1 MNKLLSV
8 IVAAL
13 FAVSTTA
20 FVASPVGAQMKD
32 EKKSEKAKTEKAK
45 TDKSK
50 AKTEK
55 AKTDKSKAKT
65 DKSKAAAKTDAKK
78 KDEMKK

>member
-20 FVASPVGAQMKD
+20 FVASPVGAQTKDDKKKTEMKD
-32 EKKSEKAKTEKAK
+32 KKKSEKGEK
-45 TDKSK
+45 
-50 AKTEK
+50 
-55 AKTDKSKAKT
+55 
-65 DKSKAAAKTDAKK
+65 KAAPKKEGKAAKKKSEK

>member
-20 FVASPVGAQMKD
+20 FVASPVGAQTKD
-32 EKKSEKAKTEKAK
+32 EKAEKKAKSEKAKTDKAK
-45 TDKSK
+45 TDK
-50 AKTEK
+50 AKT
-55 AKTDKSKAKT
+55 AKSK
-65 DKSKAAAKTDAKK
+65 DAKK
-78 KDEMKK
+78 DEKK